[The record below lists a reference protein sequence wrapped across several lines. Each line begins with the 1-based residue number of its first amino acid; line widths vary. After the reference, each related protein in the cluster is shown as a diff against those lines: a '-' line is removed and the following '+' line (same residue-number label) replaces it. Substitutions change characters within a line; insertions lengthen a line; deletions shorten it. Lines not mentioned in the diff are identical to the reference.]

1 MVHLFGVYFCFF
13 LEVWLVEYVTYVLC
27 ILFFP
32 FGVFLTLSLLC
43 SPPCLPQVRGGVTT
57 AVGAEAAGAAAA
69 VAPVAVP
76 AASVAVP
83 AAPAAVLVAAAVM
96 MLKPSTDE
104 KRWIT
109 EAKYG

>member
-1 MVHLFGVYFCFF
+1 MMA
-13 LEVWLVEYVTYVLC
+13 
-27 ILFFP
+27 
-32 FGVFLTLSLLC
+32 S
-43 SPPCLPQVRGGVTT
+43 
-57 AVGAEAAGAAAA
+57 GAEAVGAAAA

-109 EAKYG
+109 ALHAIILKRQRATTSHTPEAIANKF